1 MKKHS
6 LKFLLKLI
14 SKGFPKFK
22 LKDPKV
28 GSFLSNI
35 ASGRP
40 SPKQTKS
47 SPFLRKSSDVSVC
60 QKKKSCSKFEYM
72 IKMLKVIEIN
82 NTAQKQPSII
92 KFSEKFALETGKK
105 KMLNL

>member
-60 QKKKSCSKFEYM
+60 QKK
-72 IKMLKVIEIN
+72 IVLEIRIYDKN
-82 NTAQKQPSII
+82 AQSNRNK
-92 KFSEKFALETGKK
+92 
-105 KMLNL
+105 